1 MSTQVD
7 EVDPPAPVSAGR
19 GRRRAG
25 EPVGPEAER
34 PAARIAR
41 PSRPGPRELLAGG
54 RLAVRRARSDA
65 ARVVAAVPRA
75 VAPARRV
82 LRPVLAVVG
91 PAGWLVLAATVGG
104 LWAGRSLGWLEG
116 WTVAVVGALLLI
128 VAVAFVLGRS
138 SYAVTLDLGLHRV
151 VVGTRATGELTVR
164 NVGTRATLPARV
176 ELPVGLGLA
185 VFRLPRLAGGAEH
198 EEMFVVPTRRRGLV
212 VLGPVS
218 SVRGDP
224 LGLLRRQVRWTDPM
238 DLYVHPRTIS
248 LDGASAGFLRDI
260 EGLPTNDLSSN
271 DIAFHA
277 LRDYVA
283 GDDRRSIHWRTT
295 ARTGRLVVRQFEETR
310 RSHLVVGL
318 SSCTTDYADPE
329 ELELAISVA
338 GSIGLQ
344 AIREEKQ
351 LSVLTSRGPLRARTA
366 IRFLD
371 GLSLI
376 EADER
381 DQGLAAV
388 GRAAGAEV
396 PDASAVMLVGGT
408 SVSSAT
414 LLAASMRL
422 PVSSLNVAIRCAP
435 GEQVSRRTLGGLVVL
450 TVGALEQLPQVMRR
464 VAA

>member
-1 MSTQVD
+1 
-7 EVDPPAPVSAGR
+7 
-19 GRRRAG
+19 
-25 EPVGPEAER
+25 
-34 PAARIAR
+34 
-41 PSRPGPRELLAGG
+41 
-54 RLAVRRARSDA
+54 VRRALA
-65 ARVVAAVPRA
+65 
-75 VAPARRV
+75 
-82 LRPVLAVVG
+82 PVLAIVG
-91 PAGWLVLAATVGG
+91 PAGWLVLAAA
-104 LWAGRSLGWLEG
+104 LAGAWSGRRLGWLEG
-116 WTVAVVGALLLI
+116 WTLAVADGLLLV
-128 VAVAFVLGRS
+128 VAVAFVVGRS
-138 SYAVTLDLGLHRV
+138 SYAVALDLGRQRV
-151 VVGTRATGELTVR
+151 VVGNRATGELTVR

-185 VFRLPRLAGGAEH
+185 TFRLPRLAGGAEH

-212 VLGPVS
+212 VLGPVR

-224 LGLLRRQVRWTDPM
+224 LGLLRRQVRWTDPT

-260 EGLPTNDLSSN
+260 EGLPTQDLSSN

-318 SSCTTDYADPE
+318 SSCAADYADPD

-351 LSVLTSRGPLRARTA
+351 LSVLTSRGRLRASTA
-366 IRFLD
+366 TRYLD
-371 GLSLI
+371 GLCLI
-376 EADER
+376 EADEQ

-388 GRAAGAEV
+388 GRAIGGEV
-396 PDASAVMLVGGT
+396 PDASAVMLVAGT
-408 SVSSAT
+408 AVSSAS
-414 LLAASMRL
+414 LLAASVRL
-422 PVSSLNVAIRCAP
+422 PASALNVAIRCAP
-435 GEQVSRRTLGGLVVL
+435 GEQVSRRILGSLVVL
-450 TVGALEQLPQVMRR
+450 TVGALEQVPQVMRR
-464 VAA
+464 VAG